1 MTRSLIP
8 HPFRG
13 ANWLESSFSN
23 LQKEMNRLFEE
34 NLHGTLHHT
43 SAVMPSMEVHET
55 DAAFEV
61 TAELPGVDEKDVQ
74 VSFEDGVLTIRGEK
88 KAEHEEKKE
97 GRRLTERSYG
107 SFLRQ
112 IGMAG
117 PVDDEKLAA
126 TFAKG
131 VLKVTLPKLPEARS
145 KAKKIAIK
153 PAA

>member
-1 MTRSLIP
+1 MNRSLIP

-23 LQKEMNRLFEE
+23 IQKEMNRLFDE
-34 NLHGTLHHT
+34 NLPGSLHRT
-43 SAVMPSMEVHET
+43 GGVIPSMEVHET
-55 DAAFEV
+55 DTAFEV

-88 KAEHEEKKE
+88 KAEHEEKKD
-97 GRRLTERSYG
+97 GYRVSERNYG

-112 IGMAG
+112 TSMAG

-153 PAA
+153 TST